1 MRKESKPGMGKHT
14 AVPEKPE
21 GRKGKVA
28 LIVLAVIAGVVLAA
42 YLAGVL
48 AFSFLFMPNTTL
60 DGTDVSLR
68 LASDVSA
75 EFATKASTYKT
86 KVKGDGID
94 LDLSGSDVNLTFD
107 QGAYTRDI
115 VSQQHAWEW
124 PLRILASRDIK
135 PTTGASVD
143 VDKLDALLSPLVDEI
158 NKTATQPTDATIGFS
173 EQTQQYEVVPEAV
186 GTAID
191 MDATVKKI
199 STDVMSLP
207 ASITLDDSCLVQA
220 KVTQDEPSLATAA
233 QNANRFMKADIP
245 LTLNGMQAG
254 EVTRTQISN
263 WIALDDQLN
272 ATIDA
277 NKLNEWLKT
286 DFCALYDTRGAER
299 TYTRP
304 DGKQVTVPAGTGHWE
319 NLYGWT
325 IDEEALA
332 PMLQQAV
339 EASSTDPVAV
349 PTKHEANAAPDAG
362 RRDWGNRYI
371 DVDLTEQHVRMYDDS
386 GAVIWESDCV
396 TGDHSKGHDT
406 PTGVFTLNGNRAS
419 GDVELRGAIDPATK
433 QPSYISH
440 VKYWMP
446 FIDNLWAFHDASW
459 RGSFGGTI
467 YQYAGSHGCINL
479 PSDKAADLYSATQI
493 GDVVVV
499 HY

>member
-1 MRKESKPGMGKHT
+1 MQKETKPGKGKHA
-14 AVPEKPE
+14 AVSEEPE
-21 GRKGKVA
+21 GGKGKVA
-28 LIVLAVIAGVVLAA
+28 LVVLAVIVGVVLAV

-68 LASDVSA
+68 LANDVGA
-75 EFATKASTYKT
+75 EFASKASTYKT

-94 LDLSGSDVNLTFD
+94 LDLSGSDVSLTFD

-115 VSQQHAWEW
+115 VSQQQAWEW
-124 PLRILASRDIK
+124 PLRILGSRDIK
-135 PTTGASVD
+135 PTTGASID
-143 VDKLDALLSPLVDEI
+143 ADKLEALLSPLVDEI

-173 EQTQQYEVVPEAV
+173 EQTQQYEVVPEV
-186 GTAID
+186 LGTAID
-191 MDATVKKI
+191 MDATIKKV
-199 STDVMSLP
+199 SADVMGLP

-233 QNANRFMKADIP
+233 QNVNRFMKADIP
-245 LTLNGMQAG
+245 LTLNGIQAG
-254 EVTRTQISN
+254 EVTRAQISN

-304 DGKQVTVPAGTGHWE
+304 DGKQVTVPAGTGHWG

-339 EASSTDPVAV
+339 EAGSTDPIAV

-396 TGDHSKGHDT
+396 TGDASKGYDT
-406 PTGVFTLNGNRAS
+406 PTGVFMLNGNRAS
-419 GDVELRGAIDPATK
+419 GDVELRGAIDPVTK

-446 FIDNLWAFHDASW
+446 FIDNAWAFHDASW

-467 YQYAGSHGCINL
+467 YQYAGSHGCVNL
-479 PSDKAADLYSATQI
+479 PADKAADLYSLTQA